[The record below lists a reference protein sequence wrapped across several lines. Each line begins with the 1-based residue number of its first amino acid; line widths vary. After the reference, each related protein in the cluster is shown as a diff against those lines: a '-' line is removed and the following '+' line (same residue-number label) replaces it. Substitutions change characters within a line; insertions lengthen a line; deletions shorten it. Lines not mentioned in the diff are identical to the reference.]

1 MTAVAGVTYYSYYL
15 SIQLA
20 FLDSCTMSMA
30 MMYSFLVKGSTRPFV
45 DLGNFTGWASLTQ
58 VPRSTSLETIEK
70 GKRRLVVS
78 LDQATKLHVQIGT
91 CNINDP
97 CY

>member
-1 MTAVAGVTYYSYYL
+1 VTALAGVTYYSYYL

-20 FLDSCTMSMA
+20 FLDSCTRSVA
-30 MMYSFLVKGSTRPFV
+30 MMYSFLVEGGTWPSV
-45 DLGNFTGWASLTQ
+45 DLGNFAGWASLSQ

-97 CY
+97 YY